1 MVTRNPLRPE
11 PTSGRA
17 PGNSPPAATP
27 RSATAFTFVFLNL
40 QLWLLAQAVEGTLRG
55 EGAVVF
61 SLLSGLCFL
70 AAWRLWRG
78 GQG

>member
-1 MVTRNPLRPE
+1 MVTRNPLRPG
-11 PTSGRA
+11 PSAGRA
-17 PGNSPPAATP
+17 PDNSHPGAAP
-27 RSATAFTFVFLNL
+27 RSATAFTFIFLNL

-70 AAWRLWRG
+70 AAWRLWRR